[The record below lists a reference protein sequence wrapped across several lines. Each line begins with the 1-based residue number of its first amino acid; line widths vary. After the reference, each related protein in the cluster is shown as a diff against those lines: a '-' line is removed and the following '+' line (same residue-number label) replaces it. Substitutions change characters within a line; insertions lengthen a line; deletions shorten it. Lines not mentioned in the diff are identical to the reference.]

1 MGTNNMVFC
10 FGSNLA
16 GIHGAGAARFAR
28 MEHGAIPGVGEGM
41 TGNCYAIPT
50 KDHRIQTLPLEE
62 VKKHIELFISYAH
75 YDPEMTFQVTRIG
88 CGLAG
93 FKDREIAPL
102 FKDAPKNCQFDAA
115 WYPYLGAKYIYW
127 GTW

>member
-28 MEHGAIPGVGEGM
+28 MEHGAKMGRGIGM
-41 TGNCYAIPT
+41 QGNSYAIPT
-50 KDHRIQTLPLEE
+50 KGHKIECIPLDD
-62 VKKHIELFISYAH
+62 VKPYIDQFIEFARDY
-75 YDPEMTFQVTRIG
+75 PEMTFQVTRIG

-93 FKDREIAPL
+93 FKDEDIAPL

-127 GTW
+127 GTF